1 MQKKKRE
8 KIKSYRVYRQIL
20 GQVYHPQIELIP
32 DMRACV
38 CVCVCVCVHVG
49 AHMGAFKT
57 ERC

>member
-32 DMRACV
+32 DMR
-38 CVCVCVCVHVG
+38 VCVCVCVHVG
-49 AHMGAFKT
+49 V
-57 ERC
+57 

>member
-32 DMRACV
+32 DMRV
-38 CVCVCVCVHVG
+38 CVGGGVFTWV
-49 AHMGAFKT
+49 FK
-57 ERC
+57 